1 MPSFEVLELSLFSYA
16 FILKADF
23 GWIFMRKIFPLFP
36 FLCCF
41 RFLCYG
47 VPSLLLLFL
56 FCSIGLAN
64 RKFSLVCVIL
74 LVRSIYYCYC
84 IISDCLSF
92 FCFLFNNKCYNKQ
105 IIISSSNIIVV
116 CDKLEQQ
123 KIIVH
128 LYIIKVEQED
138 YFKSVF
144 FSKNKINVRFSST
157 KEKENRFFFHN
168 IKKVQV
174 DLNNPKYRYL
184 SFLRL
189 R

>member
-92 FCFLFNNKCYNKQ
+92 FCFLFNLFLISRLHILRIFCALYAQFCCCY
-105 IIISSSNIIVV
+105 SSVS
-116 CDKLEQQ
+116 
-123 KIIVH
+123 
-128 LYIIKVEQED
+128 
-138 YFKSVF
+138 
-144 FSKNKINVRFSST
+144 
-157 KEKENRFFFHN
+157 
-168 IKKVQV
+168 
-174 DLNNPKYRYL
+174 
-184 SFLRL
+184 
-189 R
+189 

>member
-128 LYIIKVEQED
+128 FIYTSSKLNKKTISKV
-138 YFKSVF
+138 
-144 FSKNKINVRFSST
+144 FSSL
-157 KEKENRFFFHN
+157 KIKSMLDFLPPREKKTGFSFIISRRFKW
-168 IKKVQV
+168 I
-174 DLNNPKYRYL
+174 
-184 SFLRL
+184 
-189 R
+189 